1 MHHFEEFD
9 GKYKTPLDFLQ
20 QEWHEQKRMVQ
31 NHIGRHTKERGMADV
46 GTPSLIEARDC
57 LVECKGNINAAI
69 ALCARRREEKVGMCT
84 WRGGGM
90 SCTVYLCMCS
100 CIPLCMQ
107 SHIGMTYRSGSLCLG
122 RGGRCVKWMGKY
134 HDSMMPSRSVSCLGA
149 ILRNVGRQQGSSP
162 RTS

>member
-1 MHHFEEFD
+1 MRFGYVPEEVEFAVHHFEEFD

-20 QEWHEQKRMVQ
+20 REWHEQKRMVQ

-84 WRGGGM
+84 WKGGD
-90 SCTVYLCMCS
+90 VL
-100 CIPLCMQ
+100 
-107 SHIGMTYRSGSLCLG
+107 H
-122 RGGRCVKWMGKY
+122 
-134 HDSMMPSRSVSCLGA
+134 SVLMY
-149 ILRNVGRQQGSSP
+149 V
-162 RTS
+162 